1 MSIPY
6 PIFNEPVSRLYIGT
20 GSWQTIT
27 IPEGARM
34 LFATLVGPGGNGGNG
49 FTRAAGSAGGGGGG
63 GASGTVSS
71 IILPLN
77 IWMPKT
83 LFFMGHTSGGTGSY
97 LSFYPILGTLQYYL
111 CLAGSGGN
119 GGNGTA
125 SAVGA
130 AGAAG
135 TQMLISNVAYNRI
148 GNWST
153 KASQTGAPGGAIA
166 GGVGNAITFGS
177 TSGLFISGGAGG
189 GGTTSADFAGG
200 NISGGVLVPTLSGGL
215 AGSNNGNAGANHLN
229 KQIPF
234 ALGGSGGGSSNSG
247 IGGNGGAGGP
257 GCGGGGGGAGTTGGT
272 GGLGGPG
279 FAMISFV

>member
-1 MSIPY
+1 VFY
-6 PIFNEPVSRLYIGT
+6 PLSYEDNTKFLIGT
-20 GSWQTIT
+20 GSWQSIQ
-27 IPEGARM
+27 IPDYAKM
-34 LFATLVGPGGNGGNG
+34 AHIILCGPGGNGGNG

-215 AGSNNGNAGANHLN
+215 AGSNNGKKGYDQLN
-229 KQIPF
+229 KCF
-234 ALGGSGGGSSNSG
+234 YFSGGSGGGSSNSG

-257 GCGGGGGGAGTTGGT
+257 GCGGGGGGAGTAGGT

-279 FAMISFV
+279 FTLVTFM